1 MKVAL
6 EFSVLR
12 FWLFFRSVF
21 VPKNFGFSVLMFIA
35 VCGFSAIYHLVFGFR
50 EKNTSGISDL
60 ISDAVFCFSYLTY
73 LGSGF
78 SSI

>member
-12 FWLFFRSVF
+12 FGYFLDRFLCQ
-21 VPKNFGFSVLMFIA
+21 KNFGFSVLMFIA